1 MGAGGTCFT
10 DFFFSIIFSLRM
22 EGCNFFFPP
31 IIEGCNFFFLLL
43 LSFFLFPPCA
53 KEVKSVQLA
62 AAWILWA
69 LGVLS
74 PTNPYSGSMILGPW
88 KVDRVGVP

>member
-1 MGAGGTCFT
+1 MGGGGGELLQI
-10 DFFFSIIFSLRM
+10 FFFFFSLRM
-22 EGCNFFFPP
+22 EGCNFFSPYNR
-31 IIEGCNFFFLLL
+31 GVY
-43 LSFFLFPPCA
+43 FFLFFFPPYA

-62 AAWILWA
+62 TAWILWA

-74 PTNPYSGSMILGPW
+74 PTNPHSGSMILGPW